1 MIRMVS
7 RPAAL
12 CSVLALSTG
21 LLAASPALAAS
32 VRGRIVDAAKGG
44 ALPGA
49 TISAAGASTTAGTDG
64 SFELDNIPDGPV
76 ALTVT
81 YIGYDAKT
89 LTLTSAANPEP
100 ATIALTGDI
109 AAGDI
114 VVTGNRLAE
123 RRALQTK
130 KSADNVV
137 EALYANDVGKL
148 PDQNVAE
155 AVRRLPGI
163 SVANDQG
170 EGRYVIIRGVDPN
183 LVNVTLNG
191 QTLPAPEPDGRQVKL
206 DDLPSSLIQS
216 VVIEKSLT
224 PDLDANAIGGS
235 VDISTVS
242 AFDRNKDFF
251 LDARGAYGW
260 YKLNHKSPWEADGQI
275 GGLFGPDKQFGAVV
289 SVNYSRRPIESEN
302 FQGSEAWAPINGFVV
317 PDYAGLRDY
326 NLVRTRLG
334 VVGNF
339 DWRPSDTAQIYLRTS
354 YSKYTDNEHRDQNI
368 IEIGDAEDFS
378 NQTATSGTFEGS
390 TTIKMRRRRENDNTR
405 SATLGGKFDL
415 GPGHLDVSG
424 GYTRAIKL
432 DPLRSEFT
440 FNGPDSTV
448 DYDLT
453 SGSGPYSFVARGDVF
468 DDPSAFKFSKVN
480 FDHRRA
486 VEKLWQARADY
497 SLPLA
502 IGDDSTLKV
511 GAKYLHRDKSDDEE
525 ALTYKKSSTPL
536 MLTDFAYV
544 GDTDFYDG
552 MFHYGDRVDYAAAAA
567 YVNAH
572 PEVLKF
578 DEAGSIADSLSS
590 DYDVREAITA
600 GYAMLTI
607 KSGGL
612 TLVPGVRVEHT
623 EDRTKAKIVDDAS
636 DFGDDFNSF
645 GNKSYTDWFP
655 GINAKYEAG
664 RSLVLRGAVTT
675 SIGRPNYPDLAP
687 YVLVED
693 DTPPSISL
701 GNPDLKPLKAVN
713 VDASV
718 EYYLPSQ
725 GIISIG
731 LFYKH
736 IDNPIYT
743 TQQRVTGATYGNVT
757 YDEADVSQPINADS
771 EELKGIEVNGQ
782 VQFTF
787 LPAPFDG
794 FGLSANYTYVDGH
807 ATAPDFRPGE
817 IPLFFQSHDVATAQL
832 FYEKYGFAARVA
844 YSYRSAYLDTL
855 GSDPA
860 SDEYTDA
867 NGQLD
872 VHVSY
877 QLTPQ
882 VTVFGDGTNL
892 TDAPWRRYIGTPGQ
906 LVERERY
913 SFMLRGGVQVH
924 F

>member
-1 MIRMVS
+1 MPSIRFALYASACVFS
-7 RPAAL
+7 YAAAQ
-12 CSVLALSTG
+12 VAE
-21 LLAASPALAAS
+21 AAI
-32 VRGRIVDAAKGG
+32 VRGRVVDATKGG

-49 TISAAGASTTAGTDG
+49 MVSAAGASTATASDG
-64 SFELDNIPDGPV
+64 SFELDNVPDGPIE
-76 ALTVT
+76 LTVS
-81 YIGYDAKT
+81 YIGYDAKA
-89 LTLTSAANPEP
+89 LTLTSAANPEA
-100 ATIALTGDI
+100 ATIALTSDL

-130 KSADNVV
+130 KTADNVV

-242 AFDRNKDFF
+242 AFDRNKSFF

-260 YKLNHKSPWEADGQI
+260 YKMNHKSPWEADGQI
-275 GGLFGPDKQFGAVV
+275 GGLFGADRQFGAVV

-302 FQGSEAWAPINGFVV
+302 FQGSEAWAPVNGFIV

-339 DWRPSDTAQIYLRTS
+339 DWHPSDAAQIYLRTS
-354 YSKYTDNEHRDQNI
+354 YSRFTDNEYRDQNI
-368 IEIGDAEDFS
+368 VEIGDADTFT
-378 NQTATSGTFEGS
+378 NQTASSGTFEGS
-390 TTIKMRRRRENDNTR
+390 TSIKMRRRRENDNTR

-415 GPGHLDVSG
+415 GPGHLEVSG

-432 DPLRSEFT
+432 DPVRSEFT
-440 FNGPDSTV
+440 FNGPDATV

-453 SGSGPYSFVARGDVF
+453 SGGGPYSFTARGVVF
-468 DDPSAFKFSKVN
+468 DDPSAFKFNKVN

-486 VEKLWQARADY
+486 VEKLWQGRADY
-497 SLPLA
+497 ALPLA
-502 IGDDSTLKV
+502 IGYGSTLKI
-511 GAKYLHRDKSDDEE
+511 GAKYLHRDKGDDEE
-525 ALTYKKSSTPL
+525 SLAYKKGGTSLS
-536 MLTDFAYV
+536 LTGFAYL
-544 GDTDFYDG
+544 GGTDFYDG
-552 MFHYGDRVDYAAAAA
+552 MFHFGDRVDYAAAAA
-567 YVNAH
+567 YVNSH
-572 PEVLKF
+572 PEVLKL
-578 DEAGSIADSLSS
+578 DESGSISDSLSA
-590 DYDVREAITA
+590 DYDVRESITA
-600 GYAMLTI
+600 AYAMLTI

-612 TLVPGVRVEHT
+612 TLVPGVRMEHT
-623 EDRTKAKIVDDAS
+623 ENKTKAKIVDDAS
-636 DFGDDFNSF
+636 DFGDDYNSF
-645 GNKSYTDWFP
+645 GRKSYTDWFP
-655 GINAKYEAG
+655 GINAKYEVG
-664 RSLVLRGAVTT
+664 RSLVVRGAVAT
-675 SIGRPNYPDLAP
+675 SIGRPNYPSLAP
-687 YVLVED
+687 YVLAED
-693 DTPPSISL
+693 DDPWSISL

-725 GIISIG
+725 GMISLG

-743 TQQRVTGATYGNVT
+743 TQRLVTDGTYGGVT
-757 YDEADVSQPINADS
+757 YDEANVSQPINADS
-771 EELKGIEVNGQ
+771 EVLKGIEVNGQ

-794 FGLSANYTYVDGH
+794 FGASINYTYVDGH
-807 ATAPDFRPGE
+807 ATAPEFRPGE

-832 FYEKYGFAARVA
+832 FYEKYGFAARIA

-855 GSDPA
+855 GSDAA

-872 VHVSY
+872 VHISY

-882 VTVFGDGTNL
+882 VTIFGDGTNL

>member
-1 MIRMVS
+1 MIGADFRARTACAIV
-7 RPAAL
+7 
-12 CSVLALSTG
+12 ALSVGTLVG
-21 LLAASPALAAS
+21 SPAIAAS
-32 VRGRIVDAAKGG
+32 VRGRVIDAAHGA

-49 TISAAGASTTAGTDG
+49 TITAPGASATAASDG
-64 SFELDNIPDGPV
+64 SFVLDNIPNGPV
-76 ALTVT
+76 QLTISYV
-81 YIGYDAKT
+81 GYDPRTVDATAGDDVAPIT
-89 LTLTSAANPEP
+89 LTLSSEF
-100 ATIALTGDI
+100 

-155 AVRRLPGI
+155 AVKRLPGI

-206 DDLPSSLIQS
+206 DDLPSSLIQA

-224 PDLDANAIGGS
+224 PNLDANAIGGS
-235 VDISTVS
+235 VDISTVT
-242 AFDRNKDFF
+242 AFDRNKNFF

-260 YKLNHKSPWEADGQI
+260 YDLNHKSPWEAEGQI
-275 GGLFGPDKQFGAVV
+275 GGLFGPGKQFGAVV

-302 FQGSEAWAPINGFVV
+302 FQGSENYGDINGFVV

-326 NLVRTRLG
+326 NLVRARLG

-339 DWRPSDTAQIYLRTS
+339 DWHPSDTAQVYLRTS
-354 YSKYTDNEHRDQNI
+354 YSKFTDNEHRDQNI
-368 IEIGDAEDFS
+368 IEIGDAADFS
-378 NQTATSGTFEGS
+378 NQTATGGTFVGS

-405 SATLGGKFDL
+405 SATLGGNFAL
-415 GPGHLDVSG
+415 GGGTLAVSG

-432 DPLRSEFT
+432 DPVRSEFT
-440 FNGPDSTV
+440 FSGPDATV

-453 SGSGPYSFVARGDVF
+453 GSPYSFVARDKAF
-468 DDPSAFKFSKVN
+468 DDPTAFKFNKVN

-502 IGDDSTLKV
+502 IGDNSSLKV
-511 GAKYLHRDKSDDEE
+511 GAKYLDRNKSDDEE
-525 ALTYKKSSTPL
+525 SLAYKKGGTSL
-536 MLTDFAYV
+536 ALTDFAYES
-544 GDTDFYDG
+544 DTGFYDG
-552 MFHYGDRVDYAAAAA
+552 RYHFGDRVDYNAARD

-572 PEVLKF
+572 PEVLKL
-578 DEAGSIADSLSS
+578 DEAGSIADSLAA
-590 DYDVREAITA
+590 DYDVRESITA

-623 EDRTKAKIVDDAS
+623 EDKTKAKVVDDAS
-636 DFGDDFNSF
+636 TFDDSFNTFGK
-645 GNKSYTDWFP
+645 KSYTDWFP
-655 GINAKYEAG
+655 GLNAKYEVG

-693 DTPPSISL
+693 DDVPSVSL
-701 GNPDLKPLKAVN
+701 GNPDLKPLKAIN
-713 VDASV
+713 ADASL

-725 GIISIG
+725 GIISVG

-743 TQQRVTGATYGNVT
+743 TQTRIAGGTFGGVT

-794 FGLSANYTYVDGH
+794 FGLSANYTYVEGH
-807 ATAPDFRPGE
+807 ATAPDFRSGE
-817 IPLFFQSHDVATAQL
+817 IPLFFQSHDVSTLQL
-832 FYEKYGFAARVA
+832 FYEKYGLAARIA
-844 YSYRSAYLDTL
+844 YSYRSPYLDVL
-855 GSDPA
+855 GSDPIT
-860 SDEYTDA
+860 DEYTDA

-877 QLTPQ
+877 QVTPQ

-892 TDAPWRRYIGTPGQ
+892 TDAPWRRYISMPSQ

>member
-1 MIRMVS
+1 MSSARNALRASACVFAFVISGV
-7 RPAAL
+7 AAQ
-12 CSVLALSTG
+12 
-21 LLAASPALAAS
+21 AAYAGT
-32 VRGRIVDAAKGG
+32 VRGRVVDAAKGG

-49 TISAAGASTTAGTDG
+49 TITAAGATATAGADG
-64 SFELDNIPDGPV
+64 GFELDNVPDGPV
-76 ALTVT
+76 DLTVH
-81 YIGYDAKT
+81 YVGFDDKT
-89 LTLTSAANPEP
+89 LTLTSSDNPEI
-100 ATIALTGDI
+100 ATIALSGDL

-216 VVIEKSLT
+216 VVVQKSLT

-235 VDISTVS
+235 VDITTVS
-242 AFDRNKDFF
+242 AFDRNKPFF

-260 YKLNHKSPWEADGQI
+260 YKLDHKSPWEADGQV
-275 GGLFGPDKQFGAVV
+275 GGLFGPDGQFGAVV

-302 FQGSEAWAPINGFVV
+302 FQGSEAWEPVNGFVV

-339 DWRPSDTAQIYLRTS
+339 DWRPSDTAQVYLRTS
-354 YSKYTDNEHRDQNI
+354 YSKFTDNEYRDQNI
-368 IEIGDAEDFS
+368 IEIGDADTFTD
-378 NQTATSGTFEGS
+378 QTATSGAFEGATS
-390 TTIKMRRRRENDNTR
+390 IKMRRRRENDNTR
-405 SATLGGKFDL
+405 SATLGGKVDL

-424 GYTRAIKL
+424 SYARAIKL
-432 DPLRSEFT
+432 DPVRSEFT

-448 DYDLT
+448 DYQLT

-468 DDPSAFKFSKVN
+468 DDPTDFTFNKVN

-486 VEKLWQARADY
+486 VEKLWQGRADY

-525 ALTYKKSSTPL
+525 SLAYKKGATKL
-536 MLTDFAYV
+536 KLTDFAYL

-552 MFHYGDRVDYAAAAA
+552 MFHFGDRVDYAAAAA

-572 PEVLKF
+572 PDVLKF
-578 DEAGSIADSLSS
+578 DEAGSIADSLSA
-590 DYDVREAITA
+590 DYDVRESITA

-612 TLVPGVRVEHT
+612 TLVPGIRVEHT
-623 EDRTKAKIVDDAS
+623 EDKTKAKIIDDAS
-636 DFGDDFNSF
+636 AFGDDYNSF
-645 GNKSYTDWFP
+645 GKKSYTDWFP
-655 GINAKYEAG
+655 GINAKFEVG
-664 RSLVLRGAVTT
+664 PSLVVRGAVTT

-701 GNPDLKPLKAVN
+701 GNPDLKPLKALN

-743 TQQRVTGATYGNVT
+743 TQARVSDVTYGGVT
-757 YDEADVSQPINADS
+757 YDAADVSQPINADS
-771 EELKGIEVNGQ
+771 EQLKGIEANAQ

-787 LPAPFDG
+787 LPAPLDG
-794 FGLSANYTYVDGH
+794 FGASVNYTYVKGH
-807 ATAPDFRPGE
+807 ATAPEFRPGN
-817 IPLFFQSHDVATAQL
+817 IPLFFQSNEVATAQL

-855 GSDPA
+855 GSDPL

-872 VHVSY
+872 VHMSY

-882 VTVFGDGTNL
+882 FTVFADGTNL
-892 TDAPWRRYIGTPGQ
+892 TDAPWRRYIGTSSQ

>member
-1 MIRMVS
+1 MPSIRFALYGSACVLS
-7 RPAAL
+7 CAAAQ
-12 CSVLALSTG
+12 VAE
-21 LLAASPALAAS
+21 AAII
-32 VRGRIVDAAKGG
+32 RGRVVDATKGG

-49 TISAAGASTTAGTDG
+49 IVSAAGSSTTTASDG
-64 SFELDNIPDGPV
+64 SFELDNVPDGPTE
-76 ALTVT
+76 LTVS
-81 YIGYDAKT
+81 YIGYDAKV
-89 LTLTSAANPEP
+89 LTLRSAANPEP
-100 ATIALTGDI
+100 ATIALTSDL

-130 KSADNVV
+130 KTADNVV

-191 QTLPAPEPDGRQVKL
+191 QTLPAPEPDGREVKL

-224 PDLDANAIGGS
+224 ADLDANAIGGS

-242 AFDRNKDFF
+242 AFDRNKSFF

-275 GGLFGPDKQFGAVV
+275 GGLFGADRQFGAVV
-289 SVNYSRRPIESEN
+289 SVNYSKRPIESEN
-302 FQGSEAWAPINGFVV
+302 FQGSEAWAPINGFIV

-339 DWRPSDTAQIYLRTS
+339 DWHPSDAVQVYLRTS
-354 YSKYTDNEHRDQNI
+354 YSRFTDNEYRDQNI
-368 IEIGDAEDFS
+368 IEIGDADTFMG
-378 NQTATSGTFEGS
+378 QTASSGTFEGATS
-390 TTIKMRRRRENDNTR
+390 IKMRRRRENDNTR

-415 GPGHLDVSG
+415 GPGHLDLSG

-432 DPLRSEFT
+432 DPVRSEFT
-440 FNGPDSTV
+440 FNGPDATV

-453 SGSGPYSFVARGDVF
+453 SGSGPYSFTARGTVF
-468 DDPSAFKFSKVN
+468 DDASAFKFNKVN

-497 SLPLA
+497 ALPLA
-502 IGDDSTLKV
+502 IGDGSTLKV
-511 GAKYLHRDKSDDEE
+511 GAKYLQRDKSDDEE
-525 ALTYKKSSTPL
+525 SLAYKKGGTSLS
-536 MLTDFAYV
+536 LTEFAYL

-552 MFHYGDRVDYAAAAA
+552 MFHFGDRVDYAAAAA
-567 YVNAH
+567 YVNSH
-572 PEVLKF
+572 PEVLKL
-578 DEAGSIADSLSS
+578 DESGSISDSLSA
-590 DYDVREAITA
+590 DYDVRESITA
-600 GYAMLTI
+600 AYAMLTI

-612 TLVPGVRVEHT
+612 TLVPGVRMEHT
-623 EDRTKAKIVDDAS
+623 EDKSKAKIVDDPS
-636 DFGDDFNSF
+636 DFGDDYNSF
-645 GNKSYTDWFP
+645 GRKSYTDWFP
-655 GINAKYEAG
+655 GINAKYEVG
-664 RSLVLRGAVTT
+664 RSLVVRGAVTT
-675 SIGRPNYPDLAP
+675 SIGRPNYPSLAP
-687 YVLVED
+687 YVLAED
-693 DTPPSISL
+693 DDPWSISL

-725 GIISIG
+725 GIISLG

-743 TQQRVTGATYGNVT
+743 TQRLVTGGTYGGVT
-757 YDEADVSQPINADS
+757 YDEANVSQPINADS
-771 EELKGIEVNGQ
+771 EVLKGIEVNGQ

-794 FGLSANYTYVDGH
+794 FGASINYTYVDGH
-807 ATAPDFRPGE
+807 ATAPEFRPGE
-817 IPLFFQSHDVATAQL
+817 IPLFFQSHDVASAQL
-832 FYEKYGFAARVA
+832 FYEKYGFAARIA

-855 GSDPA
+855 GSDAA

-872 VHVSY
+872 VHISY
-877 QLTPQ
+877 QLTPEA
-882 VTVFGDGTNL
+882 TIFGDGTNL
-892 TDAPWRRYIGTPGQ
+892 TDAAWRRYIGTPGQ

>member
-1 MIRMVS
+1 MPSS
-7 RPAAL
+7 R
-12 CSVLALSTG
+12 LALRASACT
-21 LLAASPALAAS
+21 LALVVSAFAHQAEAA
-32 VRGRIVDAAKGG
+32 
-44 ALPGA
+44 
-49 TISAAGASTTAGTDG
+49 TTAGHAAE
-64 SFELDNIPDGPV
+64 S
-76 ALTVT
+76 
-81 YIGYDAKT
+81 
-89 LTLTSAANPEP
+89 SAP
-100 ATIALTGDI
+100 ATAPAPD
-109 AAGDI
+109 AAAAQSDDAAASEI
-114 VVTGNRLAE
+114 IVTGTREAE
-123 RRALQTK
+123 RRALQAK

-216 VVIEKSLT
+216 VIIEKSLT

-235 VDISTVS
+235 VDITTVS

-302 FQGSEAWAPINGFVV
+302 FQASEDWRDINGFIV

-339 DWRPSDTAQIYLRTS
+339 DWRPSDAAQIYLRTS
-354 YSKYTDNEHRDQNI
+354 YSRYTDNEYRDQNI
-368 IEIGDAEDFS
+368 IEISDPEDFS
-378 NQTATSGTFEGS
+378 NQTATSGTFEDGS

-405 SATLGGKFDL
+405 SATLGGKFDV

-440 FNGPDSTV
+440 FKGPGATV
-448 DYDLT
+448 DYALT
-453 SGSGPYSFVARGDVF
+453 SGSGPYSFVTRDDVF
-468 DDPSAFKFSKVN
+468 DDPSAFKFNKVN

-497 SLPLA
+497 ALPLA
-502 IGDDSTLKV
+502 IGDGSTLKI
-511 GAKYLHRDKSDDEE
+511 GAKYLHRDKTDDEE
-525 ALTYKKSSTPL
+525 ALAYKKGGTGWT
-536 MLTDFAYV
+536 MEDVAYV
-544 GDTDFYDG
+544 GDTNFYDG
-552 MFHYGDRVDYAAAAA
+552 MFHFGDRVDYDAAAA

-572 PEVLKF
+572 PEVLKL

-607 KSGGL
+607 RSGGL
-612 TLVPGVRVEHT
+612 TLVPGVRMEHT
-623 EDRTKAKIVDDAS
+623 EDKTKAKIADDAS
-636 DFGDDFNSF
+636 AFGDGFNSF
-645 GNKSYTDWFP
+645 GSKSYTDWFP
-655 GINAKYEAG
+655 GINAKYQAG
-664 RSLVLRGAVTT
+664 RSLVVRGAVTT

-693 DTPPSISL
+693 DDVPSVSL
-701 GNPDLKPLKAVN
+701 GNPDLKPLKALN

-725 GIISIG
+725 GVISMG

-743 TQQRVTGATYGNVT
+743 TQTRVAGATYGNVT

-807 ATAPDFRPGE
+807 ATAPQFRPGE
-817 IPLFFQSHDVATAQL
+817 IPLFFQSHDVATLQL

-855 GSDPA
+855 GSDPMT
-860 SDEYTDA
+860 DEYTDA

-872 VHVSY
+872 VHASY
-877 QLTPQ
+877 QITPQ
-882 VTVFGDGTNL
+882 VTIFGDGTNL
-892 TDAPWRRYIGTPGQ
+892 TDAPWRRYIGSPNQ

>member
-1 MIRMVS
+1 MKQGLIAPRTVC
-7 RPAAL
+7 A
-12 CSVLALSTG
+12 VLALSVG
-21 LLAASPALAAS
+21 VFAAFPAMAAS
-32 VRGRIVDAAKGG
+32 VRGRVVDAAKGTP
-44 ALPGA
+44 LPGA
-49 TISAAGASTTAGTDG
+49 TVTASGASATAGPDG
-64 SFELDNIPDGPV
+64 EFSLDNLPNGPV
-76 ALTVT
+76 TVT
-81 YIGYDAKT
+81 VNYIGYDAT
-89 LTLTSAANPEP
+89 TIDLASDAAEP
-100 ATIALTGDI
+100 AVIALTSDV

-155 AVRRLPGI
+155 AVKRLPGI

-216 VVIEKSLT
+216 VVIQKSLT

-235 VDISTVS
+235 VDIDTVT
-242 AFDRNKDFF
+242 AFDRNKHFF
-251 LDARGAYGW
+251 FDARGAYGW
-260 YKLNHKSPWEADGQI
+260 YKLNHKSPWEADGQV

-302 FQGSEAWAPINGFVV
+302 FQGSEAYNPINGFVV

-326 NLVRTRLG
+326 HLVRTRLG

-339 DWRPSDTAQIYLRTS
+339 DWRPSDAAQLYLRTS
-354 YSKYTDNEHRDQNI
+354 YSKFTDNEYRDQNI
-368 IEIGDAEDFS
+368 IEIGDPEDFS
-378 NQTATSGTFEGS
+378 NQTATSGTFEGATS
-390 TTIKMRRRRENDNTR
+390 IKMRRRRENDNTR
-405 SATLGGKFDL
+405 SATLGGEFDV
-415 GPGHLDVSG
+415 GPGHLSASG

-432 DPLRSEFT
+432 DPVRSEFT

-453 SGSGPYSFVARGDVF
+453 TDPYTFVARGNVF
-468 DDPSAFKFSKVN
+468 DDPSDFKFNKVN

-497 SLPLA
+497 ALPLA
-502 IGDDSTLKV
+502 IGDGSTLKI
-511 GAKYLHRDKSDDEE
+511 GAKYLTRNKSDDEE
-525 ALTYKKSSTPL
+525 SLAYKKGGTAFTLS
-536 MLTDFAYV
+536 DFAYV
-544 GDTDFYDG
+544 DDTGFYDG
-552 MFHYGDRVDYAAAAA
+552 MYHFGDRVDWDAASA
-567 YVNAH
+567 YVNAN
-572 PEVLKF
+572 PDVVSL
-578 DEAGSIADSLSS
+578 DEGGSIADSLSA
-590 DYDVREAITA
+590 DYDVRESITA

-607 KSGGL
+607 KTGGL
-612 TLVPGVRVEHT
+612 TLVPGVRFEHT
-623 EDRTKAKIVDDAS
+623 EDKTKAKIIDDAS
-636 DFGDDFNSF
+636 TFGDGFNSF
-645 GNKSYTDWFP
+645 GKKSYTDWFP
-655 GINAKYEAG
+655 GLNAKYEVG
-664 RSLVLRGAVTT
+664 QSLVLRGAVTT

-687 YVLVED
+687 YILVED
-693 DTPPSISL
+693 ETENVKSISL
-701 GNPDLKPLKAVN
+701 GNPDLKPLKAIN
-713 VDASV
+713 ADAAV

-725 GIISIG
+725 GIISVG

-743 TQQRVTGATYGNVT
+743 TQALIAGGTYAGVT

-794 FGLSANYTYVDGH
+794 FGLSANYTYVEGH
-807 ATAPDFRPGE
+807 ATAPDFRPGKL
-817 IPLFFQSHDVATAQL
+817 PLFFQSHDVSTLQL

-844 YSYRSAYLDTL
+844 YSFRSAYLDVL
-855 GSDPA
+855 GSDP
-860 SDEYTDA
+860 STDEYTDD

-872 VHVSY
+872 VHASY
-877 QLTPQ
+877 QLTPNF
-882 VTVFGDGTNL
+882 TVFADGTNL